1 MDMGATIVA
10 VGSDLGVFQAGT
22 RGLRER
28 FERDDERE
36 VPA

>member
-1 MDMGATIVA
+1 MGATIVA

-28 FERDDERE
+28 FKRDGEHE